1 MMATSLIYEPFK
13 QLTEEMNQCCV
24 STQNNSIFFVVSSL
38 SKKKTKHKL
47 VHVSLTATN
56 ERI

>member
-24 STQNNSIFFVVSSL
+24 STQNNYFFCCKQSV
-38 SKKKTKHKL
+38 KEKNKTQTGSCFFNRHK
-47 VHVSLTATN
+47 
-56 ERI
+56 